1 MAPPALRSYISFISI
16 ALVFTLMMTQPAFAH
31 VSEEG
36 LKGGFISG
44 YIHPLLGWD
53 HVAAMVAVGIWGAF
67 LGRRAIWLLP
77 IVFPFIMVIGGILGM
92 VGVPIPFIVP
102 GIALSSIIIGL
113 AIVFKWRAALWT
125 ASIIAGAFAVFHG
138 YAHGQNL
145 PAASNPIAFALGF
158 VLGSGTLH
166 LIGILFSLVERY
178 KWGIKAL
185 QLGGV
190 IIALIGVAVLVM
202 A

>member
-1 MAPPALRSYISFISI
+1 MRSYFSFLLI
-16 ALVFTLMMTQPAFAH
+16 ALLSSLMMAQPAFAH

-36 LKGGFISG
+36 LTGGFISG

-67 LGRRAIWLLP
+67 LGRRAIWILP

-92 VGVPIPFIVP
+92 VGVPVPFIVP

-113 AIVFKWRAALWT
+113 AIAFKWRAPLWI
-125 ASIIAGAFAVFHG
+125 ASIIVGSFAIYHG

-166 LIGILFSLVERY
+166 LIGILFSLLDRY

-185 QLGGV
+185 QLGGI
-190 IIALIGVAVLVM
+190 IIALVGLAVLTGLI
-202 A
+202 

>member
-1 MAPPALRSYISFISI
+1 MRPYFSFLLI
-16 ALVFTLMMTQPAFAH
+16 ALLSSLMISEPAFAH

-67 LGRRAIWLLP
+67 LGHRAIWILP

-92 VGVPIPFIVP
+92 VGVPVPFIVP

-113 AIVFKWRAALWT
+113 AIAFKWRAPLWI
-125 ASIIAGAFAVFHG
+125 ASIIVGSFAIYHG

-166 LIGILFSLVERY
+166 LIGILFSLLDRY

-185 QLGGV
+185 QLGGI
-190 IIALIGVAVLVM
+190 IIALVGLAVLTGLI
-202 A
+202 

>member
-1 MAPPALRSYISFISI
+1 MRPYFSFLLIGLLSSLMISE
-16 ALVFTLMMTQPAFAH
+16 PAFAH

-67 LGRRAIWLLP
+67 LGSRAIWVLP

-92 VGVPIPFIVP
+92 VGVHVPFIVP

-113 AIVFKWRAALWT
+113 AIAFKWRAPLWI
-125 ASIIAGAFAVFHG
+125 ASVIVGLFAIYHG

-166 LIGILFSLVERY
+166 LIGILFSLIERY
-178 KWGIKAL
+178 NWGVKAL
-185 QLGGV
+185 QLGGI
-190 IIALIGVAVLVM
+190 IIALVGLAVLI
-202 A
+202 AG

>member
-1 MAPPALRSYISFISI
+1 MRPYFSFLLI
-16 ALVFTLMMTQPAFAH
+16 ALLSSLMISEPAFAH

-44 YIHPLLGWD
+44 YIHPILGWD

-67 LGRRAIWLLP
+67 LGHRAIWILP

-92 VGVPIPFIVP
+92 VGVPVPFIVP

-113 AIVFKWRAALWT
+113 AIAFKWRAPLWI
-125 ASIIAGAFAVFHG
+125 ASIIVGSFAIYHG

-166 LIGILFSLVERY
+166 LIGILFSLLDRY

-185 QLGGV
+185 QLGGI
-190 IIALIGVAVLVM
+190 IIALVGLAVLTGLI
-202 A
+202 

>member
-1 MAPPALRSYISFISI
+1 MRSYFSFLLI
-16 ALVFTLMMTQPAFAH
+16 ALLSSLMISEPAFAH

-67 LGRRAIWLLP
+67 LGSRAIWVLP

-92 VGVPIPFIVP
+92 VGVPVPFIVP

-113 AIVFKWRAALWT
+113 AIAFKWRAPLWI
-125 ASIIAGAFAVFHG
+125 ASVIVGLFAIYHG

-166 LIGILFSLVERY
+166 LIGILFSLLDRY

-185 QLGGV
+185 QLGGI
-190 IIALIGVAVLVM
+190 IIALVGLAVLTGLI
-202 A
+202 

>member
-1 MAPPALRSYISFISI
+1 MRPYFSFLLI
-16 ALVFTLMMTQPAFAH
+16 ALLSSLMISEPAFAH

-36 LKGGFISG
+36 LKGGFVSG

-67 LGRRAIWLLP
+67 LGHRAIWILP

-92 VGVPIPFIVP
+92 VGVPVPFIVP

-113 AIVFKWRAALWT
+113 AIAFKWRAPLWI
-125 ASIIAGAFAVFHG
+125 ASIIVGSFAIYHG

-166 LIGILFSLVERY
+166 LIGILFSLLDRY

-190 IIALIGVAVLVM
+190 IIALVGVAVLVIG
-202 A
+202 

>member
-1 MAPPALRSYISFISI
+1 MRPYFSFLLI
-16 ALVFTLMMTQPAFAH
+16 ALLSSLMMSQPAFAH

-67 LGRRAIWLLP
+67 LGSRAIWVLP

-92 VGVPIPFIVP
+92 VGVPVPFIVP

-113 AIVFKWRAALWT
+113 AIAFKWRAPLWI
-125 ASIIAGAFAVFHG
+125 ASVIVGLFAIYHG

-166 LIGILFSLVERY
+166 LIGILFSLIERY
-178 KWGIKAL
+178 NWGVKAL
-185 QLGGV
+185 QLGGI
-190 IIALIGVAVLVM
+190 IIALVGLAVLI
-202 A
+202 AG

>member
-1 MAPPALRSYISFISI
+1 MRPYFSFLLI
-16 ALVFTLMMTQPAFAH
+16 ALLSSLMISEPAFAH

-67 LGRRAIWLLP
+67 LGHRAIWILP

-92 VGVPIPFIVP
+92 VGVPVPFIVP

-113 AIVFKWRAALWT
+113 AIAFKWRAPLWI
-125 ASIIAGAFAVFHG
+125 ASVIVGIFAIYHG

-166 LIGILFSLVERY
+166 FIGILFSLLDRY

-185 QLGGV
+185 QLGGI
-190 IIALIGVAVLVM
+190 IIALVGVAVLVVG
-202 A
+202 

>member
-1 MAPPALRSYISFISI
+1 MRPYFSFLLI
-16 ALVFTLMMTQPAFAH
+16 ALLSSLMISEPAFAH

-67 LGRRAIWLLP
+67 LGHRAIWILP

-92 VGVPIPFIVP
+92 VGVPVPFIVP

-113 AIVFKWRAALWT
+113 AIAFKWRAPLWI
-125 ASIIAGAFAVFHG
+125 ASIIVGSFAIYHG

-166 LIGILFSLVERY
+166 LIGILFSLLDRY

-190 IIALIGVAVLVM
+190 IIALVGVAVLVVG
-202 A
+202 

>member
-1 MAPPALRSYISFISI
+1 MRSHVSFKLAIC
-16 ALVFTLMMTQPAFAH
+16 LFTLMISSPAFAH
-31 VSEEG
+31 ISEEG

-67 LGRRAIWLLP
+67 LGRRAIWVLP

-92 VGVPIPFIVP
+92 LGVPVPFIVP

-113 AIVFKWRAALWT
+113 AIAFKWQAPLSI
-125 ASIIAGAFAVFHG
+125 ASIIVGLFAIYHG

-166 LIGILFSLVERY
+166 FIGILFSLLDRY

-190 IIALIGVAVLVM
+190 IIALVGLAVLTGLI
-202 A
+202 

>member
-1 MAPPALRSYISFISI
+1 MRPYFSFLLI
-16 ALVFTLMMTQPAFAH
+16 ALLSSLMISEAAFAH

-44 YIHPLLGWD
+44 YIHPILGWD

-67 LGRRAIWLLP
+67 LGHRAIWILP

-92 VGVPIPFIVP
+92 VGVPVPFIVP

-113 AIVFKWRAALWT
+113 AIAFKWRAPLWI
-125 ASIIAGAFAVFHG
+125 ASVIVGIFAIYHG

-166 LIGILFSLVERY
+166 LIGILFSLLDRY

-185 QLGGV
+185 QLGGI
-190 IIALIGVAVLVM
+190 IIALVGLAVLTGLI
-202 A
+202 

>member
-1 MAPPALRSYISFISI
+1 MRPYFSFLLI
-16 ALVFTLMMTQPAFAH
+16 ALLSSLMISEPAFAH

-67 LGRRAIWLLP
+67 LGSRAIWVLP

-92 VGVPIPFIVP
+92 VGVPVPFIVP

-113 AIVFKWRAALWT
+113 AIAFKWRAPLWI
-125 ASIIAGAFAVFHG
+125 ASVIVGLFAIYHG

-166 LIGILFSLVERY
+166 LIGILFSLIERY
-178 KWGIKAL
+178 NWGVKAL
-185 QLGGV
+185 QLGGI
-190 IIALIGVAVLVM
+190 IIALVGLAVLI
-202 A
+202 AG

>member
-1 MAPPALRSYISFISI
+1 MRPYFSFLLI
-16 ALVFTLMMTQPAFAH
+16 ALLSSLMISEPAFAH

-67 LGRRAIWLLP
+67 LGHRAIWILP

-92 VGVPIPFIVP
+92 VGVPVPFIVP

-113 AIVFKWRAALWT
+113 AIAFKWRAPLWI
-125 ASIIAGAFAVFHG
+125 ASIIVGSFAIYHG

-166 LIGILFSLVERY
+166 LIGILFSLLDRY

-185 QLGGV
+185 QLGGI
-190 IIALIGVAVLVM
+190 IIALVGVAVLVIG
-202 A
+202 

>member
-1 MAPPALRSYISFISI
+1 MRPYFSFLLI
-16 ALVFTLMMTQPAFAH
+16 ALLSSLMISEPAFAH

-44 YIHPLLGWD
+44 YIHPILGWD

-67 LGRRAIWLLP
+67 LGSRAIWVLP

-92 VGVPIPFIVP
+92 VGVPVPFIVP

-113 AIVFKWRAALWT
+113 AIAFKWRAPLWI
-125 ASIIAGAFAVFHG
+125 ASVIVGLFAIYHG

-166 LIGILFSLVERY
+166 LIGILFSLIERY
-178 KWGIKAL
+178 NWGVKAL
-185 QLGGV
+185 QLGGI
-190 IIALIGVAVLVM
+190 IIALVGLAVLI
-202 A
+202 AG

>member
-1 MAPPALRSYISFISI
+1 MRSFLSFIAMI
-16 ALVFTLMMTQPAFAH
+16 GLFTFMMSQPAFAH
-31 VSEEG
+31 VNEEG

-67 LGRRAIWLLP
+67 LGHRAVWILP
-77 IVFPFIMVIGGILGM
+77 IVFPFVMVLGGVLGM
-92 VGVPIPFIVP
+92 VGLPVPFIVP

-113 AIVFKWRAALWT
+113 AIAFKWRAPLWI
-125 ASIIAGAFAVFHG
+125 ASVIVGIFAIYHG

-166 LIGILFSLVERY
+166 FIGILFSLLDRY

-190 IIALIGVAVLVM
+190 IIALVGLAVLTGLI
-202 A
+202 

>member
-1 MAPPALRSYISFISI
+1 MRPYFSFFLI
-16 ALVFTLMMTQPAFAH
+16 ALLSSLMISEPAFAH

-67 LGRRAIWLLP
+67 LGHRAIWILP

-92 VGVPIPFIVP
+92 VGVPVPFIVP

-113 AIVFKWRAALWT
+113 AIAFKWRAPLWI
-125 ASIIAGAFAVFHG
+125 ASIIVGSFAIYHG

-166 LIGILFSLVERY
+166 LIGILFSLLDRY

-185 QLGGV
+185 QLGGI
-190 IIALIGVAVLVM
+190 IIALVGLAVLTGLI
-202 A
+202 

>member
-1 MAPPALRSYISFISI
+1 MRPYFSFLLI
-16 ALVFTLMMTQPAFAH
+16 ALLSSLMMAQPAFAH

-36 LKGGFISG
+36 LTGGFISG

-67 LGRRAIWLLP
+67 LGRRAIWILP

-92 VGVPIPFIVP
+92 VGVPVPFIVP

-113 AIVFKWRAALWT
+113 AIAFKWRAPLWI
-125 ASIIAGAFAVFHG
+125 ASIIVGSFAIYHG

-166 LIGILFSLVERY
+166 LIGILFSLLDRY

-190 IIALIGVAVLVM
+190 IIALVGVAVLVLG
-202 A
+202 

>member
-1 MAPPALRSYISFISI
+1 MRPYFSFLLI
-16 ALVFTLMMTQPAFAH
+16 ALLSSLMISEPAFAH

-67 LGRRAIWLLP
+67 LGSRAIWVLP

-92 VGVPIPFIVP
+92 VGVPVPFIVP

-113 AIVFKWRAALWT
+113 AIAFKWRAPLWI
-125 ASIIAGAFAVFHG
+125 ASVIVGLFAIYHG

-166 LIGILFSLVERY
+166 LIGILFSLIERY
-178 KWGIKAL
+178 NWGVKAL
-185 QLGGV
+185 QLGGI
-190 IIALIGVAVLVM
+190 IIALVGLAVLIPG
-202 A
+202 

>member
-1 MAPPALRSYISFISI
+1 MRPYFSFLLI
-16 ALVFTLMMTQPAFAH
+16 ALLSSLMISEPAFAH

-67 LGRRAIWLLP
+67 LGRRAIWILP

-92 VGVPIPFIVP
+92 VGVPVPFIVP

-113 AIVFKWRAALWT
+113 AIAFKWRAPLWI
-125 ASIIAGAFAVFHG
+125 ASIIVGSFAIYHG

-166 LIGILFSLVERY
+166 LIGILFSLLDRY

-185 QLGGV
+185 QLGGI
-190 IIALIGVAVLVM
+190 IIALVGVAVLVIG
-202 A
+202 

>member
-1 MAPPALRSYISFISI
+1 MRPYFSFLLI
-16 ALVFTLMMTQPAFAH
+16 ALLSSLMISEPAFAH

-67 LGRRAIWLLP
+67 LGHRAIWILP

-92 VGVPIPFIVP
+92 VGVPVPFIVP

-113 AIVFKWRAALWT
+113 AIAFKWQAPLWI
-125 ASIIAGAFAVFHG
+125 ASIIVGSFAIYHG

-158 VLGSGTLH
+158 VLGLS
-166 LIGILFSLVERY
+166 LIHI
-178 KWGIKAL
+178 
-185 QLGGV
+185 
-190 IIALIGVAVLVM
+190 
-202 A
+202 

>member
-1 MAPPALRSYISFISI
+1 MRSHLSFKLMIC
-16 ALVFTLMMTQPAFAH
+16 LFTLVISSPAFAH
-31 VSEEG
+31 ISEEG

-67 LGRRAIWLLP
+67 LGRRAIWVLP

-92 VGVPIPFIVP
+92 LGVPVPFIVP

-113 AIVFKWRAALWT
+113 AIAFKWQAPLSI
-125 ASIIAGAFAVFHG
+125 ASIIVGLFAIYHG

-166 LIGILFSLVERY
+166 FIGILFSLLDRY

-190 IIALIGVAVLVM
+190 IIALVGLAVLTGLI
-202 A
+202 

>member
-1 MAPPALRSYISFISI
+1 MRPYFSFLLI
-16 ALVFTLMMTQPAFAH
+16 ALLSSLMISEPAFAH

-67 LGRRAIWLLP
+67 LGRRAIWILP
-77 IVFPFIMVIGGILGM
+77 IVFPFVMVLGGVLGM
-92 VGVPIPFIVP
+92 VGVPVPFIVP

-113 AIVFKWRAALWT
+113 AIAFKWRAPLWI
-125 ASIIAGAFAVFHG
+125 ASVIVGLFAIYHG

-166 LIGILFSLVERY
+166 LIGILFSLIERY
-178 KWGIKAL
+178 NWGVKAL
-185 QLGGV
+185 QLGGI
-190 IIALIGVAVLVM
+190 IIALVGLAVLI
-202 A
+202 AG

>member
-1 MAPPALRSYISFISI
+1 MRPYFSFLLI
-16 ALVFTLMMTQPAFAH
+16 ALLSSLMMAQPAFAH

-36 LKGGFISG
+36 LTGGFISG

-67 LGRRAIWLLP
+67 LGSRAIWVLP

-92 VGVPIPFIVP
+92 VGVPVPFIVP

-113 AIVFKWRAALWT
+113 AIAFKWRAPLWI
-125 ASIIAGAFAVFHG
+125 ASVIVGLFAIYHG

-166 LIGILFSLVERY
+166 LIGILFSLIERY
-178 KWGIKAL
+178 NWGVKAL
-185 QLGGV
+185 QLGGI
-190 IIALIGVAVLVM
+190 IIALVGLAVLI
-202 A
+202 AG

>member
-1 MAPPALRSYISFISI
+1 MRSYFSFLLI
-16 ALVFTLMMTQPAFAH
+16 ALLSSLMISEPAFAH

-67 LGRRAIWLLP
+67 LGSRAIWVLP

-92 VGVPIPFIVP
+92 VGVPVPFIVP

-113 AIVFKWRAALWT
+113 AIAFKWRAPLWI
-125 ASIIAGAFAVFHG
+125 ASVIVGLFAIYHG

-166 LIGILFSLVERY
+166 LIGILFSLIERY
-178 KWGIKAL
+178 NWGVKAL
-185 QLGGV
+185 QLGGI
-190 IIALIGVAVLVM
+190 IIALVGLAVLI
-202 A
+202 AG

>member
-1 MAPPALRSYISFISI
+1 MRSYFSFLLI
-16 ALVFTLMMTQPAFAH
+16 ALLSSLMISEPAFAH

-67 LGRRAIWLLP
+67 LGSRAIWVLP

-92 VGVPIPFIVP
+92 VGVPVPFIVP

-113 AIVFKWRAALWT
+113 AIAFKWRAPLWI
-125 ASIIAGAFAVFHG
+125 ASVIVGLFAIYHG

-166 LIGILFSLVERY
+166 LIGILFSLLDRY

-190 IIALIGVAVLVM
+190 IIALVGVAVLVIG
-202 A
+202 

>member
-1 MAPPALRSYISFISI
+1 MRSHLSFKLTICLFALMISS
-16 ALVFTLMMTQPAFAH
+16 PAFAH
-31 VSEEG
+31 ISEEG

-67 LGRRAIWLLP
+67 LGRRAIWILP
-77 IVFPFIMVIGGILGM
+77 IVFPFVMIIGGILGM
-92 VGVPIPFIVP
+92 LGVPVPFIVP

-113 AIVFKWRAALWT
+113 AIAFKWQAPLSL
-125 ASIIAGAFAVFHG
+125 ASIIVGLFAIYHG

-145 PAASNPIAFALGF
+145 PVASNPIAFAFGF

-166 LIGILFSLVERY
+166 LIGILFSLLDRY
-178 KWGIKAL
+178 RWGVRSL
-185 QLGGV
+185 QLAGV
-190 IIALIGVAVLVM
+190 IIALVGLAVLTGM
-202 A
+202 I

>member
-1 MAPPALRSYISFISI
+1 MRPYFSFLLI
-16 ALVFTLMMTQPAFAH
+16 ALLSSLMISEPAFAH

-67 LGRRAIWLLP
+67 LGSRAIWVLP

-92 VGVPIPFIVP
+92 VGVPVPFIVP

-113 AIVFKWRAALWT
+113 AIAFKWRAPLWI
-125 ASIIAGAFAVFHG
+125 ASVIVGLFAIYHG

-166 LIGILFSLVERY
+166 LIGILFSLIERY
-178 KWGIKAL
+178 NWGVKAL
-185 QLGGV
+185 QLGGI
-190 IIALIGVAVLVM
+190 IIALVGLAVLTGLI
-202 A
+202 

>member
-1 MAPPALRSYISFISI
+1 MRSHVSFKLAIC
-16 ALVFTLMMTQPAFAH
+16 LFTLMISSPAFAH
-31 VSEEG
+31 ISEEG

-67 LGRRAIWLLP
+67 LGRRAIWVLP

-92 VGVPIPFIVP
+92 LGVPVPFIVP

-113 AIVFKWRAALWT
+113 AIAFKWQAPLSI
-125 ASIIAGAFAVFHG
+125 ASIIVGLFAIYHG

-166 LIGILFSLVERY
+166 FICLLYTSPSPRDLSTSRMPSS
-178 KWGIKAL
+178 A
-185 QLGGV
+185 
-190 IIALIGVAVLVM
+190 
-202 A
+202 

>member
-1 MAPPALRSYISFISI
+1 MRPYFSFLLI
-16 ALVFTLMMTQPAFAH
+16 ALLSSLMISEPAFAH

-67 LGRRAIWLLP
+67 LGRRAIWILP

-92 VGVPIPFIVP
+92 VGVPVPFIVP

-113 AIVFKWRAALWT
+113 AIAFKWRAPLWI
-125 ASIIAGAFAVFHG
+125 ASIIVGSFAIYHG

-166 LIGILFSLVERY
+166 LIGILFSLLDRY

-190 IIALIGVAVLVM
+190 IIALVGVALLVVG
-202 A
+202 